1 MKSRTP
7 LIAILMMASALPAQ
21 QLIRLQDGSRVEARL
36 RSGSR
41 AALLSVFGLRFVDK
55 ETVVGVVPSAQV
67 DGIRESYEAQTK
79 RANPDDNRGRAALA
93 RWCLDQGFYT
103 GAKEQLEAV
112 FRRDP
117 DCRPAQELVARIAE
131 EWLLDADEVGPK
143 PRDRRRHI
151 RNLFSRHAA
160 RDLTT
165 AMICAH
171 KLREVSA
178 EDTLRSALKGLK
190 HKEAS
195 VRWLSAREL
204 ARHRRHPERINPLYR
219 RCLLDPAPAVRR
231 EAVRSLKVLKD
242 PVFVRLFA
250 KNLFNKQ
257 QRLRMTAAEALGEL
271 GSQEAVLPLV
281 DAMRLAGSGGAS
293 GGRSHIAVT
302 RQRAYVKD
310 FDVEVAQAAVIADPV
325 IDIVT
330 EGVILDVRVVSVS
343 VERAA
348 YAGALRRITGET
360 FGGDAKAWRDWLKGR
375 QK

>member
-1 MKSRTP
+1 MNSRTP
-7 LIAILMMASALPAQ
+7 LIAVLVMASALPAQ
-21 QLIRLQDGSRVEARL
+21 QLLQLKDGSRVEGRL

-41 AALLSVFGLRFVDK
+41 TAISSVFGLRFVDK
-55 ETVVGVVPSAQV
+55 GTVVGLVPSQEVEAT
-67 DGIRESYEAQTK
+67 RRSYEAQVK
-79 RANPDDNRGRAALA
+79 RTNPDDHRGRTALA
-93 RWCLDQGFYT
+93 RWCLEQGFFT

-117 DCRPAQELVARIAE
+117 DCRPAQDVVARLAE

-143 PRDRRRHI
+143 PRDRRRHV
-151 RNLFSRHAA
+151 RSLFSRHAA
-160 RDLTT
+160 TDLTT

-171 KLREVSA
+171 KLRDVPA
-178 EDTLRSALKGLK
+178 EETLRPALKGLK

-195 VRWLSAREL
+195 VRWLSARDL
-204 ARHRRHPERINPLYR
+204 ARHRRNPERINPLYR

-242 PVFVRLFA
+242 PAFVRLFA
-250 KNLFNKQ
+250 RHLLNKQ

-281 DAMRLAGSGGAS
+281 DALRFAGGAS

-325 IDIVT
+325 VDIVT
-330 EGVILDVRVVSVS
+330 EGVILDVRVVGVS

-348 YAGALRRITGET
+348 YARALRRITGEA
-360 FGGDAKAWRDWLKGR
+360 FGNDAKAWRAWLERR